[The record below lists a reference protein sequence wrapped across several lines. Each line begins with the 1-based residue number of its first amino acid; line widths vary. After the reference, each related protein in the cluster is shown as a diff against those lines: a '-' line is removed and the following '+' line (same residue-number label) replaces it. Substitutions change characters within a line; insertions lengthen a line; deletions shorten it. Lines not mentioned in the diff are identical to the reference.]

1 MIEKGNTV
9 EHTLIASSRL
19 TECVD
24 KMILSCSSSDVSLLG
39 VSLGTSCWFSDSG
52 RGDFTGFSVAMDLS
66 PFSLCALT
74 ELNEVV
80 LLADDGSEM

>member
-1 MIEKGNTV
+1 
-9 EHTLIASSRL
+9 
-19 TECVD
+19 
-24 KMILSCSSSDVSLLG
+24 LG

>member
-24 KMILSCSSSDVSLLG
+24 KMILSSSSDVLLLG
-39 VSLGTSCWFSDSG
+39 MSLGTSCWFSGSG
-52 RGDFTGFSVAMDLS
+52 RGDFAGFSVAMDSS
-66 PFSLCALT
+66 PFPLRALT

-80 LLADDGSEM
+80 PLANDGSEM